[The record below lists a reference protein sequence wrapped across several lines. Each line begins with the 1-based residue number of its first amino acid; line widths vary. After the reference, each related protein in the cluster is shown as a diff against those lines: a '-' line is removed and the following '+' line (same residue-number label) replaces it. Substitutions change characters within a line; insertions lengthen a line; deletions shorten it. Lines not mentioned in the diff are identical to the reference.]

1 LKQYHICRLVVDFI
15 DSMLRESASRAV
27 AREPPL
33 SFRESKE
40 RWTESIEKRAAF
52 MQKPGGRQDAQR
64 QNNNHNNGGKGAAG
78 RGRGAASSLPRGG
91 SIMKGR
97 GAKFQG
103 HSVCYHFNRAGGCN
117 RTKKGSGCD
126 NGNGGEYAHV
136 CNHETSPGVYC
147 LAHHSRVTAH

>member
-1 LKQYHICRLVVDFI
+1 MFGFRLVDFI

-27 AREPPL
+27 AKEPPL
-33 SFRESKE
+33 SFREGKE
-40 RWTESIEKRAAF
+40 RWTEGIEKRAAF

-64 QNNNHNNGGKGAAG
+64 HNGGANSGGKGAAG
-78 RGRGAASSLPRGG
+78 KGRGGASSLPRGG

-97 GAKFQG
+97 SAKFQG

-117 RTKKGSGCD
+117 RTKKGTGCD

-136 CNHETSPGVYC
+136 CNHESSAGTDC
-147 LAHHSRVTAH
+147 LANHSRAPAH